1 VPDRPPHGWDE
12 IPGGYEVVA
21 VEDKDW
27 RLTPEPKRCRWTA
40 GFSPRRA
47 CGGPSVAEFRRARLG
62 AIPTD
67 HRWWAY
73 CGEHLYGRWIESG
86 QVMHWILRKIGGED
100 A

>member
-1 VPDRPPHGWDE
+1 MRCALPDRPPHGRDE

-27 RLTPEPKRCRWTA
+27 RLVSGKRCRLA
-40 GFSPRRA
+40 SGHGKA
-47 CGGPSVAEFRRARLG
+47 CGRPSVAELNRAR
-62 AIPTD
+62 
-67 HRWWAY
+67 RWRERSSNWWAY
-73 CGEHLYGRWIESG
+73 CERHLYGRWVEDG